1 MSKSRHSCSVG
12 SGNRRH
18 SCSTISQYTSATQ
31 EMGTSCFAAI
41 SAKARLPNR
50 MSSWISRNRLE
61 TLLISFLFDLME
73 SIVPEPGEMATMLGI
88 LDRIGGL
95 LRFQANRIDVVLNRT
110 NGCGFFLRIYGMFHF
125 LQSIIDS
132 IQFLGSEN
140 KSIRFFAHM
149 VPFKIQ
155 WLEYGGGLEEWQL

>member
-1 MSKSRHSCSVG
+1 
-12 SGNRRH
+12 
-18 SCSTISQYTSATQ
+18 
-31 EMGTSCFAAI
+31 
-41 SAKARLPNR
+41 
-50 MSSWISRNRLE
+50 
-61 TLLISFLFDLME
+61 ME

-132 IQFLGSEN
+132 IQFSGSEN

-155 WLEYGGGLEEWQL
+155 WLDYGGGLEEWQL